1 MSKECI
7 KCGHPL
13 PDNASFC
20 PHCTAVQMEKKEVKP
35 PRRWKKKVLMV
46 LGILAVVAAVGTL
59 ISLHHRPQT
68 YEGSAQI
75 VYPDKDKS
83 YKVLLTFS
91 EGDGVTG
98 HAQGER
104 TDTLSEGMDSALPCQ
119 LYAFDQETGELA
131 WEEFSEEVESCV
143 VDTKPSED
151 SQKMEYIE
159 PVHNESFPNAAYVSD
174 IMYTS
179 DSGTNDILWTL
190 TMKNGDTISL
200 STRLTIEKQAAVA
213 YFSEDVPMETT
224 DDLKTLLASIEEEVS
239 FDTPVYLHLPAVTYE
254 GDITFGNHV
263 WGIYGSKEGNAET
276 TFTGTVSMRG
286 LNGNYAEMSGIR
298 FEGNSGTGL
307 NAYCLVLLSQ
317 CTFESWDT
325 AALAQNG
332 AWVNASACT
341 FTNNNTALKF
351 NTSSAY
357 GTAPSYLNNT
367 FTGNG
372 TAVCIDSL
380 PGSEVLDFAG
390 SIFSGNDTD
399 IDNKAEHPVDTAR
412 AVMVTVQ
419 GLAGLEKTDGVD

>member
-1 MSKECI
+1 MSKKCV

-13 PDNASFC
+13 PEDASFC
-20 PHCTAVQMEKKEVKP
+20 PHCTTIQVEKEEIRA
-35 PRRWKKKVLMV
+35 PRRWKKKVFVIGAV
-46 LGILAVVAAVGTL
+46 LVFLAGVGFAF
-59 ISLHHRPQT
+59 SLYHKPKV
-68 YEGSAQI
+68 YEANARI
-75 VYPDKDKS
+75 VYPDQDHS
-83 YKVLLTFS
+83 YRLLVTYS
-91 EGDGVTG
+91 EADALAGQ
-98 HAQGER
+98 AQGDR
-104 TDTLSEGMDSALPCQ
+104 TDMLADGLDSALPCQ
-119 LYAFDQETGELA
+119 LYVLNEETGEVD
-131 WEEFSEEVESCV
+131 WEEFTEKVKSCEVETVPQENS
-143 VDTKPSED
+143 K
-151 SQKMEYIE
+151 KLEYME
-159 PVHNESFPNAAYVSD
+159 PVHDENFPNAAYVSD

-239 FDTPVYLHLPAVTYE
+239 SDTPVYLHLPAVTYE

-317 CTFESWDT
+317 CTFEGWDT

-341 FTNNNTALKF
+341 FTNNNTALIF